1 MGGLSIWHWLI
12 VLVVA
17 LLILGGRGRVSSLMG
32 DLGKGIKSFK
42 QSMAEDDKGKSDQD
56 AKMSESVTL
65 NTAQLEQ
72 KLPEQKLSEQVNKTT
87 TTQS

>member
-12 VLVVA
+12 VLIVA

-42 QSMAEDDKGKSDQD
+42 QSMAEEDKDKAAQD
-56 AKMSESVTL
+56 AKMSEPGAL
-65 NTAQLEQ
+65 N
-72 KLPEQKLSEQVNKTT
+72 LPQTELKIPDPATKTT
-87 TTQS
+87 NHQG

>member
-42 QSMAEDDKGKSDQD
+42 QSMAEEDKDKTTQD
-56 AKMSESVTL
+56 AKMSETGAL
-65 NTAQLEQ
+65 GAPQ
-72 KLPEQKLSEQVNKTT
+72 PEQKMSEQTNKTT
-87 TTQS
+87 NSQL

>member
-17 LLILGGRGRVSSLMG
+17 LLLLGGRGRVSSMMG

-42 QSMAEDDKGKSDQD
+42 QSMAEDEPAKPEQD
-56 AKMSESVTL
+56 AKMSEPGAL
-65 NTAQLEQ
+65 NAP
-72 KLPEQKLSEQVNKTT
+72 LPEQNSKTT
-87 TTQS
+87 VNHQG

>member
-17 LLILGGRGRVSSLMG
+17 LLLLGGRGRVSAMLG

-42 QSMAEDDKGKSDQD
+42 QSMAEDEPVKPAPD
-56 AKMSESVTL
+56 ARMSEPGVL
-65 NTAQLEQ
+65 PPGEALP
-72 KLPEQKLSEQVNKTT
+72 PEQAKTKVN
-87 TTQS
+87 QG

>member
-17 LLILGGRGRVSSLMG
+17 LLLLGGRGRVSAMMG

-42 QSMAEDDKGKSDQD
+42 QSMAEDDAPKPAQTAPD
-56 AKMSESVTL
+56 AKMSEPDAL
-65 NTAQLEQ
+65 NAPVPDST
-72 KLPEQKLSEQVNKTT
+72 KTT
-87 TTQS
+87 INQG

>member
-42 QSMAEDDKGKSDQD
+42 QSMAEDDKAKPAQD
-56 AKMSESVTL
+56 AKMNETGTL
-65 NTAQLEQ
+65 GAPQ
-72 KLPEQKLSEQVNKTT
+72 PEQKIPEQTSKTT
-87 TTQS
+87 NSQV

>member
-17 LLILGGRGRVSSLMG
+17 LLILGGRGRVSSLLG

-42 QSMAEDDKGKSDQD
+42 QSVADDDKDKTTQD
-56 AKMSESVTL
+56 AKMSEPGALS
-65 NTAQLEQ
+65 APQ
-72 KLPEQKLSEQVNKTT
+72 PEQKIPEQTSKTT
-87 TTQS
+87 TSQS

>member
-17 LLILGGRGRVSSLMG
+17 LLLLGGRGRVSSMMG

-42 QSMAEDDKGKSDQD
+42 QSMAEEEAPKPAQETQD
-56 AKMSESVTL
+56 AKMSEPGAL
-65 NTAQLEQ
+65 NAP
-72 KLPEQKLSEQVNKTT
+72 LPEQNKTT
-87 TTQS
+87 INQG

>member
-17 LLILGGRGRVSSLMG
+17 LLLLGGRGRVSAMMG

-42 QSMAEDDKGKSDQD
+42 QSMAEEEADKKPQD
-56 AKMSESVTL
+56 AKMNEPDAL
-65 NTAQLEQ
+65 NAP
-72 KLPEQKLSEQVNKTT
+72 LPEQNKTT
-87 TTQS
+87 INQG

>member
-17 LLILGGRGRVSSLMG
+17 LLLLGGRGRVSTLMG

-42 QSMAEDDKGKSDQD
+42 QSMADEAPTASSAPAQD
-56 AKMSESVTL
+56 AKMSSPEAL
-65 NTAQLEQ
+65 NAPA
-72 KLPEQKLSEQVNKTT
+72 PEQKPAPEQNKTT
-87 TTQS
+87 INQG

>member
-42 QSMAEDDKGKSDQD
+42 QSMAEEDKDKTTQD
-56 AKMSESVTL
+56 AKMSETGAL
-65 NTAQLEQ
+65 GGPQ
-72 KLPEQKLSEQVNKTT
+72 PEQKVPEQTNRTT
-87 TTQS
+87 NTQL

>member
-17 LLILGGRGRVSSLMG
+17 LLLLGGRGRVSSMMG

-42 QSMAEDDKGKSDQD
+42 QSMAEEEAPKSAQEAQD
-56 AKMSESVTL
+56 AKMSEPGAL
-65 NTAQLEQ
+65 NAP
-72 KLPEQKLSEQVNKTT
+72 LPEQNKTT
-87 TTQS
+87 INQG

>member
-17 LLILGGRGRVSSLMG
+17 LLILGGRGRVSSLLG

-42 QSMAEDDKGKSDQD
+42 QSMAEEDKDKAPQD
-56 AKMSESVTL
+56 AKMSEPSVLTPP
-65 NTAQLEQ
+65 
-72 KLPEQKLSEQVNKTT
+72 LPEQKVPESTSKTT
-87 TTQS
+87 TSQH

>member
-12 VLVVA
+12 VLIVA

-42 QSMAEDDKGKSDQD
+42 QSMAEDDKDKAQD
-56 AKMSESVTL
+56 AKMSETGAL
-65 NTAQLEQ
+65 GAPP
-72 KLPEQKLSEQVNKTT
+72 PEQKVPEQTSRTT
-87 TTQS
+87 NSQG

>member
-17 LLILGGRGRVSSLMG
+17 LLLLGGRGRVSAMMG

-42 QSMAEDDKGKSDQD
+42 QSMAEE
-56 AKMSESVTL
+56 ESRSRLKV
-65 NTAQLEQ
+65 
-72 KLPEQKLSEQVNKTT
+72 PKTRR
-87 TTQS
+87 

>member
-17 LLILGGRGRVSSLMG
+17 LLLLGGRGRVSALMG

-42 QSMAEDDKGKSDQD
+42 QSIAEEETPKTNQGVPDS
-56 AKMSESVTL
+56 KMSEPDAL
-65 NTAQLEQ
+65 NAPIPQ
-72 KLPEQKLSEQVNKTT
+72 SNKTPMN
-87 TTQS
+87 QG

>member
-17 LLILGGRGRVSSLMG
+17 LLVLGGRGRVSSLMG

-42 QSMAEDDKGKSDQD
+42 QSMGEDEKGNSATAD
-56 AKMSESVTL
+56 AKMSEPGAL
-65 NTAQLEQ
+65 NAPP
-72 KLPEQKLSEQVNKTT
+72 PEQKLSDLNANKANNN
-87 TTQS
+87 QNS

>member
-17 LLILGGRGRVSSLMG
+17 LLLLGGRGRVSSMMG

-42 QSMAEDDKGKSDQD
+42 QSMAEDDTPKPPPTVPD
-56 AKMSESVTL
+56 AKMSAPDAL
-65 NTAQLEQ
+65 NAPF
-72 KLPEQKLSEQVNKTT
+72 PENNNKPPMN
-87 TTQS
+87 QG

>member
-17 LLILGGRGRVSSLMG
+17 LLLLGGRGRVSAMMG

-42 QSMAEDDKGKSDQD
+42 QSMAEEESSKSAPPAAD
-56 AKMSESVTL
+56 AKMSEPGAL
-65 NTAQLEQ
+65 NAP
-72 KLPEQKLSEQVNKTT
+72 LPEQNKTT
-87 TTQS
+87 INQG

>member
-12 VLVVA
+12 VLIVA

-42 QSMAEDDKGKSDQD
+42 QSVAEDDKDKDKATQD
-56 AKMSESVTL
+56 AKMTSEPVVLTPP
-65 NTAQLEQ
+65 
-72 KLPEQKLSEQVNKTT
+72 LPEQKIPEQTSKTT
-87 TTQS
+87 NIQN

>member
-17 LLILGGRGRVSSLMG
+17 LLVLGGRGRVSSLMG

-42 QSMAEDDKGKSDQD
+42 QSMAEEDKEKPAQD
-56 AKMSESVTL
+56 AKMSETVAVDTP
-65 NTAQLEQ
+65 QL
-72 KLPEQKLSEQVNKTT
+72 EQKLSEQLNKTT
-87 TTQS
+87 TTHNQP